1 MKNECTRRILVP
13 LAMEAMRRELTVYLA
28 WFNEH
33 RPSQALGGRTPKE
46 VCEGLGPANAK
57 ARFEPRTTWPRRSS
71 CAVPQAQ
78 IKGRRGAKLTL
89 VVGYL
94 EGRKH
99 LPIVELQR
107 AA

>member
-1 MKNECTRRILVP
+1 
-13 LAMEAMRRELTVYLA
+13 MRRELTFYVA
-28 WFNEH
+28 WSNEY
-33 RPSQALGGRTPKE
+33 RPSQALDGRTPNE
-46 VCEGLGPANAK
+46 VYTGLRPANAMF
-57 ARFEPRTTWPRRSS
+57 RFEPRTTWPRGTK
-71 CAVPQAQ
+71 CAAPQAE

-99 LPIVELQR
+99 LPIVELRR